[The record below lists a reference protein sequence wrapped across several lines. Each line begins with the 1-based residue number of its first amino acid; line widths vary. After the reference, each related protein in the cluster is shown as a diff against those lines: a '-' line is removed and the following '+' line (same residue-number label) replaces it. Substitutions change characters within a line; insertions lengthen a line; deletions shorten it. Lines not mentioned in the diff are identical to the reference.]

1 MPRDCNIKVRRS
13 TTASAVPGASALDP
27 GEFAVNLTD
36 SKLFCGNAA
45 GTSYI
50 ELTRRASGLSS
61 SSSALYLQLASTEG
75 MLTSAISL
83 TYDDTARKIDF
94 AGHDNTLD
102 IVEINSGEGIGLRI
116 SGATSGGGSAI
127 GAIRLGRHPTSTN
140 NVYMRGSGGNFEIM
154 NGINAAGGTSMLFL
168 DKTNAA
174 FTVGLSVLSL
184 NGSAFSGPAAEI
196 RLYRANGAAYTGF
209 KASNTASSFVYT
221 LPTAD
226 GSSGQVLSTDGS
238 GTLSWASA
246 GGAEP
251 VGSILSLYSLGII

>member
-50 ELTRRASGLSS
+50 ELTRRAASVGSTG
-61 SSSALYLQLASTEG
+61 ALHLQFAGTDG
-75 MLTSAISL
+75 MLTWASGFA
-83 TYDDTARKIDF
+83 YDDTGRKIDF
-94 AGHDNTLD
+94 SGYDNTLD
-102 IVEINSGEGIGLRI
+102 VVESNSGEGIGLRI
-116 SGATSGGGSAI
+116 SGATAGGGSAI

-140 NVYMRGSGGNFEIM
+140 NVYMRGSSGNFEIM
-154 NGINAAGGTSMLFL
+154 NGVNSAGTSMLFL
-168 DKTNAA
+168 DRTNAA

-196 RLYRANGAAYTGF
+196 RLYRANGSAYTGF